1 MDDLDRLLEEQMKD
15 PVFRNEWE
23 AGQLEYDITE
33 MLIKARISQR
43 VSQKELAARAGLRQ
57 SNLSRIE
64 NGQCT
69 PSLRC
74 SSFDSFCR
82 PHGRLFLLPASRRY
96 SKRHHVLDIRNP
108 S

>member
-15 PVFRNEWE
+15 PEFRNEWE

-64 NGQCT
+64 NGRCT
-69 PSLRC
+69 PSLITLQKIA
-74 SSFDSFCR
+74 
-82 PHGRLFLLPASRRY
+82 HGLGKRLQVQF
-96 SKRHHVLDIRNP
+96 V
-108 S
+108 

>member
-1 MDDLDRLLEEQMKD
+1 MDDLDRLLEEQMQD
-15 PVFRNEWE
+15 PAFRQEWE
-23 AGQLEYDITE
+23 ESQLEYDITE

-69 PSLRC
+69 PSLNTLQKIAQ
-74 SSFDSFCR
+74 
-82 PHGRLFLLPASRRY
+82 GLGKRLQVQF
-96 SKRHHVLDIRNP
+96 V
-108 S
+108 